1 MAQEVAAL
9 QAREAQGATA
19 SSEDAPAAGS
29 DPVATDPAE
38 AADPAATA
46 PTAEGPVAERAELD
60 AAAATAVEEGRPA
73 ARYRAERCC
82 GTGPCSAPA
91 PAPATEV
98 IDAAR
103 TDDGRAIVP
112 AAVVEPAPEGN
123 AIARFFRRLFG
134 K

>member
-1 MAQEVAAL
+1 M
-9 QAREAQGATA
+9 
-19 SSEDAPAAGS
+19 
-29 DPVATDPAE
+29 
-38 AADPAATA
+38 
-46 PTAEGPVAERAELD
+46 AERAELD
-60 AAAATAVEEGRPA
+60 AAAATAVEEGRPRPDTAPTA
-73 ARYRAERCC
+73 AAV
-82 GTGPCSAPA
+82 TAPVPA